1 MISGKLDGNG
11 FFLIGF
17 NDLNGLEVGV
27 YFIEYFFIVVGVSE
41 IEDLLVQVERGI
53 SHNRLTGKDNFRL
66 DSELGDEQR
75 EGASILDWGVGDED
89 EVEGLDL
96 VFELEVGLEVEVV
109 ADPAVQQN
117 PGFVADIKQV
127 GTGAICIQG

>member
-1 MISGKLDGNG
+1 M
-11 FFLIGF
+11 
-17 NDLNGLEVGV
+17 
-27 YFIEYFFIVVGVSE
+27 
-41 IEDLLVQVERGI
+41 
-53 SHNRLTGKDNFRL
+53 
-66 DSELGDEQR
+66 
-75 EGASILDWGVGDED
+75 GDED